1 MKAKSIPES
10 RLPDLSLPEDL
21 QHPINRLRGI
31 DNYCET
37 LMSERG
43 GYRESTTE
51 LRNCEDGAR
60 IALEMARRKVAERG
74 EGDPLAD
81 LYHRECARLV
91 RIRSDFCE
99 QHFRRLC
106 DLANAMRLA
115 MPDLLLKCKVIALHP
130 ARLDRRDNGTDWEAF
145 KSELKAVQLEA
156 CRLLDEK
163 AKPKGPGTNEA
174 TLTKGHLAL
183 TLLFANPSWTDKQ
196 IAKAAGM
203 SRTSLY
209 RNSRFKNAR
218 QAQRTGRVL
227 DNQLH
232 QNPRRSSRIAVE
244 EHRRENAE

>member
-156 CRLLDEK
+156 CRLLDELT
-163 AKPKGPGTNEA
+163 KPNGPGVAEPVD
-174 TLTKGHLAL
+174 LQ
-183 TLLFANPSWTDKQ
+183 Q
-196 IAKAAGM
+196 IADYCKMTKPAIPGGNGKTAYWNWPDVLPFLRPI
-203 SRTSLY
+203 SPRTLPDH
-209 RNSRFKNAR
+209 FP
-218 QAQRTGRVL
+218 GF
-227 DNQLH
+227 
-232 QNPRRSSRIAVE
+232 
-244 EHRRENAE
+244 AE